1 MDFSLLFTS
10 RYYLDVHP
18 GGEFLIGFV
27 LLPFFIAL
35 MFSAR
40 IARNLAKGNKYLRK
54 SMKKKFWMFPFWGAL
69 GVIAVLSRFGGIP
82 VFSMRLILYILFVG
96 SFLLLG
102 ISLYRVR
109 REYKQ
114 RIASV
119 ARMQQ

>member
-1 MDFSLLFTS
+1 
-10 RYYLDVHP
+10 
-18 GGEFLIGFV
+18 
-27 LLPFFIAL
+27 
-35 MFSAR
+35 
-40 IARNLAKGNKYLRK
+40 
-54 SMKKKFWMFPFWGAL
+54 MKKKFWMFPFWGAL